1 MLMCKDFLLAT
12 KSEIWDHVKSWVM
25 CPSCR
30 LIVIPELE
38 LHKKT
43 SAPLSGVC
51 IMDKR
56 FVKDNL
62 ATQSGYEHDCC
73 NQSTR
78 PKVFVFVMKKKT
90 FGPDH
95 IWIKCIGLSIICCQK
110 ISLNVCLR
118 YIRGNLDHSSILST
132 VVPVYSRCLGKYLTG
147 IQWYRLID
155 EDFTL

>member
-1 MLMCKDFLLAT
+1 M
-12 KSEIWDHVKSWVM
+12 KSWVT

-56 FVKDNL
+56 FAKDNL
-62 ATQSGYEHDCC
+62 ATSSGYEHDCC
-73 NQSTR
+73 YQSTR
-78 PKVFVFVMKKKT
+78 LNICDICDEKKT

-95 IWIKCIGLSIICCQK
+95 IWIKCIGFSIECCQK
-110 ISLNVCLR
+110 ISLHVCLG
-118 YIRGNLDHSSILST
+118 YIRGICNFGPFKYTQHSS
-132 VVPVYSRCLGKYLTG
+132 TG
-147 IQWYRLID
+147 I
-155 EDFTL
+155 